1 MPVVKRNQRIVTVEL
16 TQAELNQLL
25 VDRAKAAGMI
35 DFDPTRIQVQ
45 EADAGT
51 GNHDIIFERSD

>member
-1 MPVVKRNQRIVTVEL
+1 MPQVIRSQRIVTVEL

-45 EADAGT
+45 EADASAGS
-51 GNHDIIFERSD
+51 HLIIFERSE

>member
-1 MPVVKRNQRIVTVEL
+1 MPKTISDQRIVTVEL

-25 VDRAKAAGMI
+25 VDRAKASGII

-45 EADAGT
+45 EADPSAGT
-51 GNHDIIFERSD
+51 HNIIFERSD